1 MNDGQNYATP
11 VSRREPPG
19 HAWAKISNVIKVLIA
34 YREGWTAAA
43 QDPME
48 RSLFSYIW
56 RHSRPEQVVILGLV
70 VLAQIFYFMSLTVP
84 KDVIN
89 NGIQGNAFKNSPTIP
104 FLVWELDLS
113 AFLPGKVIRFFDGF
127 QVDQLQ
133 YLVVMSFVFLGAV
146 VINGQF
152 KRSINTQKGRMG
164 ERMLRRL
171 RYELY
176 DRILRFPPAHFRK
189 VKQAELAT
197 MIKDEVEPLG
207 GFIGDAFVQPM
218 FLGGQALTA
227 IIFIMLQNW
236 LLGIIVIV
244 LLGVQMAIIPRLRK
258 PVLVLGRQRQ
268 LSARQLAGRIAETA
282 DGVHEIHIH
291 GAANYERADI
301 SERLGKIF
309 KIRFDLYQKK
319 FIAKFWNNIL
329 SQATPFAIYLVGG
342 YFAITGQMDVGAVV
356 GVLLA
361 YKDLPS
367 PIKELID
374 WDQQRQDVQIKY
386 EQVIDQFQP
395 EGMMPPELQ
404 AIPDGPPPPLGKE
417 LALAGV
423 VVSEDGRVKQ
433 LDGVSLTLPTATRV
447 AVIGGS
453 GSGKDVLGQVLARQ
467 TTPASGSIRID
478 GKDFFQLPEYV
489 LGARVAYVGQDTYLF
504 PISVRDNLLF
514 GLKLRPVAPATYD
527 DATRT
532 LRTAFWKESER
543 AGNPPLDPN
552 ADWVDYELAGATGP
566 ADLLPCIVKVLKQV
580 ELDEDIY
587 SLGLRGTVDANARPD
602 LAEKILKARHTL
614 HGRLKDAAYAGLV
627 EPFDEDH
634 YNKNLSVAENL
645 LFGTPL
651 GKQFDGD
658 NLAADPYVM
667 SVLKQT
673 GLDLDMQR
681 MGLSI
686 AETMVELFSGL
697 SPDNPLFEQYSFIS
711 ADELPN
717 VRLLLQRLGGKG
729 IEAVPDAD
737 RMRLMTLPFR
747 YIEARHRLGLID
759 AEMEGRILAARRAF
773 ADGLPASLRDAVEFY
788 DFERYNSAATL
799 QDNILFGRLVYG
811 QAQAAERIGGLIAE
825 VLDELHLRDSV
836 IEVGLEYNVGVGGK
850 RLPASQR
857 QKLGIARALI
867 KRPQLLV
874 VNEAVAMFD
883 GRTQDR
889 IRDNILAA
897 ATEDGRGVFW
907 IANRPNQ
914 SEPFEQIVVMQGG
927 RVAAQGAPS
936 DLAAKGGLYAE
947 LMASA

>member
-1 MNDGQNYATP
+1 MQRN
-11 VSRREPPG
+11 
-19 HAWAKISNVIKVLIA
+19 
-34 YREGWTAAA
+34 
-43 QDPME
+43 
-48 RSLFSYIW
+48 LFTYIW

-70 VLAQIFYFMSLTVP
+70 VLAQLFYFLSLTVP
-84 KDVIN
+84 KSVIN
-89 NGIQGNAFKNSPTIP
+89 NGIQGNAFKDTKTIP

-113 AFLPGKVIRFFDGF
+113 AILPGTVIRFFDGF

-146 VINGQF
+146 VVNGQF
-152 KRSINTQKGRMG
+152 KKTINTQKGRMG

-176 DRILRFPPAHFRK
+176 DRILRFPVAHFRK

-197 MIKDEVEPLG
+197 MVKDEVEPLG
-207 GFIGDAFVQPM
+207 GFIGDAFVAPM

-236 LLGIIVIV
+236 LLGIVVVV

-258 PVLVLGRQRQ
+258 PALILGRQRQ
-268 LSARQLAGRIAETA
+268 LSARLLAGRIAETA
-282 DGVHEIHIH
+282 DGVHEIHVH

-301 SERLGKIF
+301 SERLGRIF
-309 KIRFDLYQKK
+309 NIRFDLYQKK
-319 FIAKFWNNIL
+319 FVAKFWNNLL
-329 SQATPFAIYLVGG
+329 SQATPFAIYLIGG

-404 AIPDGPPPPLGKE
+404 AIPDGPPPPLGNE

-423 VVSEDGRVKQ
+423 TFSEDGRVKL
-433 LDGVSLTLPTATRV
+433 LDSVTLVVPTAMRL
-447 AVIGGS
+447 AVIGS
-453 GSGKDVLGQVLARQ
+453 AGSGKDVLGQMLARLVLP
-467 TTPASGSIRID
+467 TGGSVRLD
-478 GKDFFQLPEYV
+478 GKDFFQLPEYL
-489 LGARVAYVGQDTYLF
+489 LGARTAYVGQDTYLF
-504 PISVRDNLLF
+504 PLSVRDNLLF
-514 GLKLRPVAPATYD
+514 GLKFRPVAPATYD
-527 DATRT
+527 DATRPI
-532 LRTAFWKESER
+532 RGAFLKESEG
-543 AGNPPLDPN
+543 AGNPPFDPN
-552 ADWVDYELAGATGP
+552 ADWIDYELTGATGP
-566 ADLLPCIVKVLKQV
+566 ADLLPRMVDALRQV
-580 ELDEDIY
+580 EIEEDIY
-587 SLGLRGTVDANARPD
+587 SLGLGGTIDPEQRPD

-614 HGRLKDAAYAGLV
+614 HGRLQNADCAGLV
-627 EPFDEDH
+627 EPFNGDL

-658 NLAADPYVM
+658 NIAADPCVQ
-667 SVLKQT
+667 SVLQAT
-673 GLDLDMQR
+673 ELNLDLQR

-729 IEAVPDAD
+729 IEAVPEAD
-737 RMRLMTLPFR
+737 RRRLMTLPFR

-759 AEMEGRILAARRAF
+759 AEMEGRILAARHAF
-773 ADGLPASLRDAVEFY
+773 AEGLPPELRGAVEFY

-799 QDNILFGRLVYG
+799 RDNILFGRLVYG
-811 QAQAAERIGGLIAE
+811 QAQAETRIGTLISE
-825 VLDELHLRDSV
+825 VLNELGLRDQA
-836 IEVGLEYNVGVGGK
+836 IEVGLEYNVGVAGK
-850 RLPASQR
+850 RLPATQR

-867 KRPQLLV
+867 KRPQLLI

-889 IRDNILAA
+889 IRDNILAT
-897 ATEDGRGVFW
+897 ATAEKRGVVW
-907 IANRPNQ
+907 IANRPAQ
-914 SEPFEQIVVMQGG
+914 AEPFEQIVVMQAG
-927 RVAAQGAPS
+927 RITSQGAPAE
-936 DLAAKGGLYAE
+936 LAARGGLYTE

>member
-1 MNDGQNYATP
+1 MQRN
-11 VSRREPPG
+11 
-19 HAWAKISNVIKVLIA
+19 
-34 YREGWTAAA
+34 
-43 QDPME
+43 
-48 RSLFSYIW
+48 LFTYIW
-56 RHSRPEQVVILGLV
+56 RHSRPEQLVILTLV
-70 VLAQIFYFMSLTVP
+70 VLAQLFYFLSLTVP
-84 KDVIN
+84 KSVIN
-89 NGIQGNAFKNSPTIP
+89 NGIQGNAFKDSKTIP

-113 AFLPGKVIRFFDGF
+113 AILPGKVIRFFDGF

-133 YLVVMSFVFLGAV
+133 YLVAMSFVFLGAV
-146 VINGQF
+146 IVNGQF
-152 KRSINTQKGRMG
+152 KKTINTQKGRMG

-197 MIKDEVEPLG
+197 MVKDEVEPLG
-207 GFIGDAFVQPM
+207 GFIGDAFVAPM

-227 IIFIMLQNW
+227 IVFIMLQNW
-236 LLGIIVIV
+236 LLGIVVIV
-244 LLGVQMAIIPRLRK
+244 LLAVQMAIVPRLRK
-258 PVLVLGRQRQ
+258 PVLALGRQRQ
-268 LSARQLAGRIAETA
+268 LSARLLAGRIAETA

-301 SERLGKIF
+301 SERLGAIF

-319 FIAKFWNNIL
+319 FVAKFWNNFL
-329 SQATPFAIYLVGG
+329 SQATPFAIYLIGG

-404 AIPDGPPPPLGKE
+404 AIPDGPPPPLGEE

-423 VVSEDGRVKQ
+423 TFSEDGRVKL
-433 LDGVSLTLPTATRV
+433 LDGVTLSVPTSAKL

-453 GSGKDVLGQVLARQ
+453 GSGKDVLGQVLARLVVP
-467 TTPASGSIRID
+467 TSGSVRLD
-478 GKDFFQLPEYV
+478 GKDFFQIPEYV
-489 LGARVAYVGQDTYLF
+489 LGARTAYIGQDTYLF
-504 PISVRDNLLF
+504 PLSVRDNLLF
-514 GLKLRPVAPATYD
+514 GLKFRPVAPATYD
-527 DATRT
+527 DATRVVRET
-532 LRTAFWKESER
+532 FWKESER
-543 AGNPPLDPN
+543 AGNPPFDPN
-552 ADWVDYELAGATGP
+552 ADWIDYELAGATGP
-566 ADLLPCIVKVLKQV
+566 ADLLPRMVDTLRQV
-580 ELDEDIY
+580 EIDEDIY
-587 SLGLRGTVDANARPD
+587 SLGLRGSIDAALRPD

-614 HGRLKDAAYAGLV
+614 HGRLQNEAYAGLV
-627 EPFDEDH
+627 EPFNADL

-658 NLAADPYVM
+658 NIAADPYVQ
-667 SVLKQT
+667 SVLQAT
-673 GLDLDMQR
+673 GLNLDLQR

-711 ADELPN
+711 ADELPY

-729 IEAVPDAD
+729 IEAVPEAD
-737 RMRLMTLPFR
+737 RPRLMTLPFR
-747 YIEARHRLGLID
+747 YIEARHRLGLVD
-759 AEMEGRILAARRAF
+759 GAVEERLLVARHAF
-773 ADGLPASLRDAVEFY
+773 ASGLPAELRGAVEFY
-788 DFERYNSAATL
+788 DFQRYNSAATL

-811 QAQAAERIGGLIAE
+811 QAQGEQRIGTLTAE
-825 VLDELHLRDSV
+825 VLNELGLRDSA
-836 IEVGLEYNVGVGGK
+836 IEVGLEYNVGVAGK
-850 RLPASQR
+850 RLPATQR

-867 KRPQLLV
+867 KRPQLLI

-889 IRDNILAA
+889 IRDNILATA
-897 ATEDGRGVFW
+897 AKDGHGVVW
-907 IANRPNQ
+907 IANRPGQ
-914 SEPFEQIVVMQGG
+914 AEPFEQIVVMQSG
-927 RVAAQGAPS
+927 RVVAQGSPS

>member
-1 MNDGQNYATP
+1 
-11 VSRREPPG
+11 
-19 HAWAKISNVIKVLIA
+19 
-34 YREGWTAAA
+34 
-43 QDPME
+43 ME
-48 RSLFSYIW
+48 RSLFAYIW
-56 RHSRPEQVVILGLV
+56 RYSRPEQVVILALV
-70 VLAQIFYFMSLTVP
+70 VLAQVFYFLSLTVP

-89 NGIQGNAFKNSPTIP
+89 NGIQGNAFKNQHTIP
-104 FLVWELDLS
+104 FLVWEFDLS
-113 AFLPGKVIRFFDGF
+113 AFLPGKVIRLFDGF

-133 YLVVMSFVFLGAV
+133 YLVAMSFVFLGAV
-146 VINGQF
+146 IVNGLF
-152 KRSINTQKGRMG
+152 KKTINTQKGRMG

-227 IIFIMLQNW
+227 IIFIMLQSW
-236 LLGIIVIV
+236 TLGIIVIV
-244 LLGVQMAIIPRLRK
+244 LLAAQMMIIPRLRK
-258 PVLVLGRQRQ
+258 PVLALGRQRQ
-268 LSARQLAGRIAETA
+268 ITARQLAGRIAETA
-282 DGVHEIHIH
+282 DGINEIHIH

-301 SERLGKIF
+301 TERLGRIF

-319 FIAKFWNNIL
+319 FLAKFWNNIL

-342 YFAITGQMDVGAVV
+342 YFAITGHMDVGAVV

-404 AIPDGPPPPLGKE
+404 AIPDGPPPALGKE

-433 LDGVSLTLPTATRV
+433 LDSVSLTLSTAGRC
-447 AVIGGS
+447 AIIGAAS
-453 GSGKDVLGQVLARQ
+453 SGKDVLGQVLARQ
-467 TTPASGSIRID
+467 ALPNSGSIRID

-489 LGARVAYVGQDTYLF
+489 LGARVAYIGQDTYLF
-504 PISVRDNLLF
+504 PLTVRENLLF
-514 GLKLRPVAPATYD
+514 GLKLRPIAPATYD
-527 DATRT
+527 EATKA
-532 LRTAFWKESER
+532 LRETFWKEAER

-580 ELDEDIY
+580 ELDEDVY
-587 SLGLRGTVDANARPD
+587 SLGLRGTVDAAARPD
-602 LAEKILKARHTL
+602 LAAKILKARHALREGLEGGT
-614 HGRLKDAAYAGLV
+614 YAGLV
-627 EPFDEDH
+627 EPFDKDH
-634 YNKNLSVAENL
+634 YIRNLSVAENL
-645 LFGTPL
+645 LFGTAV

-658 NLAADPYVM
+658 NIAADPYVR
-667 SVLKQT
+667 SVLQAT
-673 GLDLDMQR
+673 GLDLDLQR

-729 IEAVPDAD
+729 IEAVPEAD
-737 RMRLMTLPFR
+737 RTRLMTLPFR

-759 AEMEGRILAARRAF
+759 AAMEERILQARRSF
-773 ADGLPASLRDAVEFY
+773 ADGLPESLHDAVEFY
-788 DFERYNSAATL
+788 DFGRYNSAATL

-811 QAQAAERIGGLIAE
+811 QAQAGERIGTLIAE
-825 VLDELHLRDSV
+825 VLDKLGLRDSV

-850 RLPASQR
+850 RLPATQR

-889 IRDNILAA
+889 IRDNILTAA
-897 ATEDGRGVFW
+897 AEEGRGVVW
-907 IANRPNQ
+907 IANRANQ
-914 SEPFEQIVVMQGG
+914 AEPFEQVVVMQSG
-927 RVAAQGAPS
+927 RVAVQGAPA

>member
-1 MNDGQNYATP
+1 MQRN
-11 VSRREPPG
+11 
-19 HAWAKISNVIKVLIA
+19 
-34 YREGWTAAA
+34 
-43 QDPME
+43 
-48 RSLFSYIW
+48 LFTYIW
-56 RHSRPEQVVILGLV
+56 RHSRHEQLVILSLV

-84 KDVIN
+84 KSIVN
-89 NGIQGNAFKNSPTIP
+89 NGIQGNAFKQHTTIP
-104 FLVWELDLS
+104 FLAWELDLS
-113 AFLPGKVIRFFDGF
+113 AIFHGRVLRLFDGF

-146 VINGQF
+146 IINSQF
-152 KRSINTQKGRMG
+152 KKSINTQKGRMG

-207 GFIGDAFVQPM
+207 GFIGDAYVQPM

-227 IIFIMLQNW
+227 IIFILMQNW
-236 LLGIIVIV
+236 LLGIIVVV
-244 LLGVQMAIIPRLRK
+244 LLAVQMAIIPRLRK
-258 PVLVLGRQRQ
+258 PVLVLGRLRQ
-268 LSARQLAGRIAETA
+268 ISARQLAGRIAETA
-282 DGVHEIHIH
+282 DGVNEIHIH

-301 SERLGKIF
+301 SERLGRIY

-319 FIAKFWNNIL
+319 FVAKFWNNIL

-395 EGMMPPELQ
+395 EGMMPEELQ
-404 AIPDGPPPPLGKE
+404 AIPDGSPPLLGAQ

-423 VVSEDGRVKQ
+423 TVSEDGRVKQ
-433 LDGVSLTLPTATRV
+433 LDSVSLILPTV
-447 AVIGGS
+447 GKLAVIGGS
-453 GSGKDVLGQVLARQ
+453 SSGKEVLGQVLGRL
-467 TTPASGSIRID
+467 TLPTGGSIKLD
-478 GKDFFQLPEYV
+478 GKDFFQLPEYL
-489 LGARVAYVGQDTYLF
+489 LGARTAYVGQETYLF
-504 PISVRDNLLF
+504 PLSVRDNLLF
-514 GLKLRPVAPATYD
+514 GLKTRPVAPAPYD
-527 DATRT
+527 DATKL
-532 LRTAFWKESER
+532 LREAFWKESER
-543 AGNPPLDPN
+543 AGNPPFDPN
-552 ADWVDYELAGATGP
+552 ADWIDYELAGASGP
-566 ADLLPCIVKVLKQV
+566 ADLLPCMVRALKQV

-587 SLGLRGTVDANARPD
+587 SLGLRGTIDAALRPD
-602 LAEKILKARHTL
+602 LAEKILKARHVL
-614 HGRLKDAAYAGLV
+614 HGHLQDKSYAGLV
-627 EPFDEDH
+627 ETFSADH
-634 YNKNLSVAENL
+634 YNRNLSVAENL
-645 LFGTPL
+645 LFGTAV

-658 NLAADPYVM
+658 NIAADPYVQ
-667 SVLKQT
+667 SILKST
-673 GLDLDMQR
+673 GLDLELQR
-681 MGLSI
+681 MGLTI

-737 RMRLMTLPFR
+737 RPRLMTLPFR

-759 AEMEGRILAARRAF
+759 SAMEERLLAARRTF
-773 ADGLPASLRDAVEFY
+773 AAGLPPGLRSAVEFY
-788 DFERYNSAATL
+788 DFGRYNSAATL

-811 QAQAAERIGGLIAE
+811 QAQAEQRIGTLIFE
-825 VLDELHLRDSV
+825 VLHDLGLRDSV
-836 IEVGLEYNVGVGGK
+836 IEVGLEYNVGVAGK
-850 RLPASQR
+850 RLPATQR

-867 KRPQLLV
+867 KRPQLLI

-889 IRDNILAA
+889 IRDNVLAA
-897 ATEDGRGVFW
+897 ARGEERGVIW
-907 IANRPNQ
+907 IANRPAQ
-914 SEPFEQIVVMQGG
+914 AEPFEQIVVMQGG
-927 RVAAQGAPS
+927 RIAAQGAPA
-936 DLAAKGGLYAE
+936 DLAARGGLYAE

>member
-1 MNDGQNYATP
+1 MQRN
-11 VSRREPPG
+11 
-19 HAWAKISNVIKVLIA
+19 
-34 YREGWTAAA
+34 
-43 QDPME
+43 
-48 RSLFSYIW
+48 LFTYTW
-56 RHSRPEQVVILGLV
+56 RHSRPEQLVILALV
-70 VLAQIFYFMSLTVP
+70 ILAQVFYFLSLTVP
-84 KDVIN
+84 KSVIN
-89 NGIQGNAFKNSPTIP
+89 NGIQGNAFKDSKTIP

-113 AFLPGKVIRFFDGF
+113 AVLPGTVIRFFDGF

-152 KRSINTQKGRMG
+152 KKTINTQKGRMG

-197 MIKDEVEPLG
+197 MVKDEVEPLG
-207 GFIGDAFVQPM
+207 GFIGDAFVAPM

-236 LLGIIVIV
+236 LLGIVVIV

-268 LSARQLAGRIAETA
+268 LSARLLAGRIAETA
-282 DGVHEIHIH
+282 DGIHEIHIH

-301 SERLGKIF
+301 SERLGAIF

-319 FIAKFWNNIL
+319 FVAKFWNNFL
-329 SQATPFAIYLVGG
+329 SQATPFAIYLIGG

-417 LALAGV
+417 LALTGV
-423 VVSEDGRVKQ
+423 AFSEDGRVKL
-433 LDGVSLTLPTATRV
+433 LDGVTLSLPTSATV
-447 AVIGGS
+447 AVIGGA
-453 GSGKDVLGQVLARQ
+453 GSGKDVLGQVLARLVLP
-467 TTPASGSIRID
+467 TGGAVRLD
-478 GKDFFQLPEYV
+478 GKDFFQVPEHV
-489 LGARVAYVGQDTYLF
+489 LGARTAYIGQDTYLF
-504 PISVRDNLLF
+504 PLSVRDNLLF
-514 GLKLRPVAPATYD
+514 GLKFRPVTPAAYD
-527 DATRT
+527 DATRAIRET
-532 LRTAFWKESER
+532 FWKESTR
-543 AGNPPLDPN
+543 AGNPPFDPN
-552 ADWVDYELAGATGP
+552 ADWIDYELAGATGP
-566 ADLLPCIVKVLKQV
+566 ADLLPRMVDALRQV
-580 ELDEDIY
+580 EIDEDIY
-587 SLGLRGTVDANARPD
+587 SLGLRGTIDAALRPD
-602 LAEKILKARHTL
+602 LAAAILKARHTL
-614 HGRLKDAAYAGLV
+614 HGRLQNAAYAGLV
-627 EPFDEDH
+627 EPFNGDL

-658 NLAADPYVM
+658 NIAGDPYVQ
-667 SVLKQT
+667 SVLQAT
-673 GLDLDMQR
+673 GLDLDLQR

-711 ADELPN
+711 ADDLPN

-729 IEAVPDAD
+729 IEAVPEGD
-737 RMRLMTLPFR
+737 RQRLMTLPFR

-759 AEMEGRILAARRAF
+759 AAMEERILGARHAF
-773 ADGLPASLRDAVEFY
+773 AERLPAELRGAVEFY

-811 QAQAAERIGGLIAE
+811 QAEAEQRIGTLIAE
-825 VLDELHLRDSV
+825 VLNELGLRDSA
-836 IEVGLEYNVGVGGK
+836 IEVGLDYNVGVAGK
-850 RLPASQR
+850 RLPATQR

-867 KRPQLLV
+867 KRPQLLI

-897 ATEDGRGVFW
+897 ATADKRGVVW
-907 IANRPNQ
+907 IANRPAQ
-914 SEPFEQIVVMQGG
+914 AEPFEQIVVMQGG
-927 RVAAQGAPS
+927 KIAAQGAPS
-936 DLAAKGGLYAE
+936 ELAARGGLYTE

>member
-1 MNDGQNYATP
+1 MQRN
-11 VSRREPPG
+11 
-19 HAWAKISNVIKVLIA
+19 
-34 YREGWTAAA
+34 
-43 QDPME
+43 
-48 RSLFSYIW
+48 LFSYIW
-56 RHSRPEQVVILGLV
+56 RHSRPEQLVILALV
-70 VLAQIFYFMSLTVP
+70 VLAQLFYFLSLTVP
-84 KDVIN
+84 KSVIN
-89 NGIQGNAFKNSPTIP
+89 NGIQGNAFKESKTIP
-104 FLVWELDLS
+104 FLVWELDLT
-113 AFLPGKVIRFFDGF
+113 AIFPGKVIRFFDGF

-146 VINGQF
+146 VVNGQF
-152 KRSINTQKGRMG
+152 KKTINTQKGRMG

-197 MIKDEVEPLG
+197 MVKDEVEPLG
-207 GFIGDAFVQPM
+207 GFIGDAFVAPM

-236 LLGIIVIV
+236 LLGIVVII

-268 LSARQLAGRIAETA
+268 LSARLLAGRIAETA
-282 DGVHEIHIH
+282 DGIHEIHIH
-291 GAANYERADI
+291 GATNYERADI
-301 SERLGKIF
+301 SERLGAIF

-319 FIAKFWNNIL
+319 FVAKFWNNLL
-329 SQATPFAIYLVGG
+329 SQATPFAIYLIGG

-404 AIPDGPPPPLGKE
+404 VIPDGPPPPLGKE
-417 LALAGV
+417 LALTGV
-423 VVSEDGRVKQ
+423 TFSEDGRVKL
-433 LDGVSLTLPTATRV
+433 LDGVTLSVPTSARL

-467 TTPASGSIRID
+467 VLPTGGSIRLD
-478 GKDFFQLPEYV
+478 GQDFFQVPEYV
-489 LGARVAYVGQDTYLF
+489 LGARTAYVSQDTYLF
-504 PISVRDNLLF
+504 PLSVRDNLLL
-514 GLKLRPVAPATYD
+514 GLKFRPVVPAPYD
-527 DATRT
+527 AATRAV
-532 LRTAFWKESER
+532 RQAFWQESER
-543 AGNPPLDPN
+543 AGNPAFDPN
-552 ADWVDYELAGATGP
+552 ADWIDYELAGATGP
-566 ADLLPCIVKVLKQV
+566 ADLLPRMVDALRQV
-580 ELDEDIY
+580 EIDEDIY
-587 SLGLRGTVDANARPD
+587 ALGLRGSIDAARRPD

-614 HGRLKDAAYAGLV
+614 HGRLQDAAYAGLV
-627 EPFDEDH
+627 EPFNGDL

-658 NLAADPYVM
+658 NISADPYVQ
-667 SVLKQT
+667 SVLEAT
-673 GLDLDMQR
+673 GLNLDLQR
-681 MGLSI
+681 MGLAI

-729 IEAVPDAD
+729 IEAVPEAD
-737 RMRLMTLPFR
+737 RPRLMTLPFR
-747 YIEARHRLGLID
+747 YIEARHRLGLVD
-759 AEMEGRILAARRAF
+759 GAVEERLLMARHAF
-773 ADGLPASLRDAVEFY
+773 ADGLPAELRGAVEFY
-788 DFERYNSAATL
+788 DFARYNSAATL
-799 QDNILFGRLVYG
+799 QDNVLFGRLVYG
-811 QAQAAERIGGLIAE
+811 QAQGEERIGTLTSE
-825 VLDELHLRDSV
+825 VLNELGLRDSV

-850 RLPASQR
+850 RLPATQR
-857 QKLGIARALI
+857 QKLGIARAVI
-867 KRPQLLV
+867 KRPQLLI

-889 IRDNILAA
+889 IRDNILTT
-897 ATEDGRGVFW
+897 ATADGRGLIW

-914 SEPFEQIVVMQGG
+914 AEPFDQIVIMQGG
-927 RVAAQGAPS
+927 RIVSQGSPPE
-936 DLAAKGGLYAE
+936 LAARGGLYAD

>member
-1 MNDGQNYATP
+1 MQRN
-11 VSRREPPG
+11 
-19 HAWAKISNVIKVLIA
+19 
-34 YREGWTAAA
+34 
-43 QDPME
+43 
-48 RSLFSYIW
+48 LFTYIW
-56 RHSRPEQVVILGLV
+56 RHSKPEQLVILALV
-70 VLAQIFYFMSLTVP
+70 VLAQVFYFLSLTVP
-84 KDVIN
+84 KSVIN
-89 NGIQGNAFKNSPTIP
+89 NGIQGNAFKDSKTIP

-113 AFLPGKVIRFFDGF
+113 AVLPGKVIRFFDGF

-146 VINGQF
+146 VVNGQF
-152 KRSINTQKGRMG
+152 KKTINTQKGRMG

-176 DRILRFPPAHFRK
+176 DRILRFPAAHFRK

-197 MIKDEVEPLG
+197 MVKDEVEPLG
-207 GFIGDAFVQPM
+207 GFIGDAFVAPM

-236 LLGIIVIV
+236 LLGIVVVV

-268 LSARQLAGRIAETA
+268 LSARLLAGRIAETA
-282 DGVHEIHIH
+282 DGVHEIHVH

-301 SERLGKIF
+301 SERLGSIF

-319 FIAKFWNNIL
+319 FVAKFWNNFL
-329 SQATPFAIYLVGG
+329 SQATPFAIYLIGG

-417 LALAGV
+417 LVLAGV
-423 VVSEDGRVKQ
+423 TFSEDGRVRL
-433 LDGVSLTLPTATRV
+433 LDSVTLSVPTSAKL
-447 AVIGGS
+447 AVIGS
-453 GSGKDVLGQVLARQ
+453 AGSGKDVLGQILARLILP
-467 TTPASGSIRID
+467 TGGSIRLD
-478 GKDFFQLPEYV
+478 GKDFFQIPEYV
-489 LGARVAYVGQDTYLF
+489 LGARTAYVGQDTYLF
-504 PISVRDNLLF
+504 PLSVRDNLQF
-514 GLKLRPVAPATYD
+514 GLKFRPVTPATYD
-527 DATRT
+527 DATRAVRET
-532 LRTAFWKESER
+532 FWKESMR
-543 AGNPPLDPN
+543 AGNPPFDPA
-552 ADWVDYELAGATGP
+552 ADWIDYELAGATGP
-566 ADLLPCIVKVLKQV
+566 ADLLPCLVNALRQV
-580 ELDEDIY
+580 EIDEDVY
-587 SLGLRGTVDANARPD
+587 ALGLRGSIDAAQRPN
-602 LAEKILKARHTL
+602 LATAILKARHTL
-614 HGRLKDAAYAGLV
+614 HGRLQNEAYAGLV
-627 EPFDEDH
+627 EPFNGDL

-658 NLAADPYVM
+658 NIAADPYVQ
-667 SVLKQT
+667 SVLQAT
-673 GLDLDMQR
+673 GLDLDLQR

-737 RMRLMTLPFR
+737 RPRLMTLPFR

-759 AEMEGRILAARRAF
+759 AEKEERILGARHTF
-773 ADGLPASLRDAVEFY
+773 AEGLPAELRGAVEFY
-788 DFERYNSAATL
+788 DFGRYNSAATL
-799 QDNILFGRLVYG
+799 QDNILFGRQVYG
-811 QAQAAERIGGLIAE
+811 QAQAEARIGTLIAE
-825 VLDELHLRDSV
+825 VLDELKLRDQV
-836 IEVGLEYNVGVGGK
+836 IEVGLDYNVGVAGK
-850 RLPASQR
+850 RLPATQR

-867 KRPQLLV
+867 KRPQLLI

-897 ATEDGRGVFW
+897 AAAENRGVVW
-907 IANRPNQ
+907 IANRPAQ
-914 SEPFEQIVVMQGG
+914 AEPFEQIVVMQAGKITS
-927 RVAAQGAPS
+927 QGAPAE
-936 DLAAKGGLYAE
+936 LAARGGLYTE

>member
-1 MNDGQNYATP
+1 MQRN
-11 VSRREPPG
+11 
-19 HAWAKISNVIKVLIA
+19 
-34 YREGWTAAA
+34 
-43 QDPME
+43 
-48 RSLFSYIW
+48 LFTYIW
-56 RHSRPEQVVILGLV
+56 RYSRPEQVLILGLV
-70 VLAQIFYFMSLTVP
+70 VLAQVFYFLSLTVP
-84 KDVIN
+84 KDIVN
-89 NGIQGNAFKNSPTIP
+89 NGIQGNAFKNHQTIP

-113 AFLPGKVIRFFDGF
+113 AILPGKVLRIFDGF
-127 QVDQLQ
+127 QVDQLG
-133 YLVVMSFVFLGAV
+133 YLVTMSFVFLGAV
-146 VINGQF
+146 IINSQF
-152 KRSINTQKGRMG
+152 KKTINTQKGRMG

-236 LLGIIVIV
+236 LLGIIVV
-244 LLGVQMAIIPRLRK
+244 ALLGVQMVIIPRLRR
-258 PVLVLGRQRQ
+258 PVLILGRERQ
-268 LSARQLAGRIAETA
+268 ITARQLAGRIAETA

-301 SERLGKIF
+301 ADRLGKIY

-319 FIAKFWNNIL
+319 FVAKFWNNIL

-342 YFAITGQMDVGAVV
+342 YFAITGHMNVGAVV

-361 YKDLPS
+361 YKDLPG

-395 EGMMPPELQ
+395 EGMMPQELQ
-404 AIPDGPPPPLGKE
+404 TLPEGPPPPLGKE

-423 VVSEDGRVKQ
+423 TVSEDGRVKQ
-433 LDGVSLTLPTATRV
+433 LDGVSMVLPTDTKM

-453 GSGKDVLGQVLARQ
+453 SSGKEVLGQVLARL
-467 TTPASGSIRID
+467 TLPSSGSIKLD
-478 GKDFFQLPEYV
+478 GNDFFQLPEYV
-489 LGARVAYVGQDTYLF
+489 LGARTAYVGQETYLF
-504 PISVRDNLLF
+504 PQSVRDNLLF
-514 GLKLRPVAPATYD
+514 GLKIRPIAPANYD
-527 DATRT
+527 EALKAERE
-532 LRTAFWKESER
+532 AFWEESVR
-543 AGNPPLDPN
+543 AGNPPFDPH
-552 ADWVDYELAGATGP
+552 ADWIDYELAGASGP
-566 ADLLPCIVKVLKQV
+566 ADLLPRVVEVLKQV

-587 SLGLRGTVDANARPD
+587 GLGLRGSIDASLRPD
-602 LAEKILKARHTL
+602 LAERFLKARHEL
-614 HGRLKDAAYAGLV
+614 HGRLKDPSYAGLI
-627 EPFDEDH
+627 ETFNADA
-634 YNKNLSVAENL
+634 YNRNLSVAENI

-651 GKQFDGD
+651 GKELSGD
-658 NLAADPYVM
+658 SIAFDPYM
-667 SVLKQT
+667 QSVLKAT
-673 GLDLDMQR
+673 GIELDLQR
-681 MGLSI
+681 MGLTI

-729 IEAVPDAD
+729 IDAVPEAD
-737 RMRLMTLPFR
+737 RPRLMTLPFR
-747 YIEARHRLGLID
+747 YIEARHRLGLVD
-759 AEMEGRILAARRAF
+759 AAMEERLLTARHAF
-773 ADGLPASLRDAVEFY
+773 AQGLPAPLRGAVEFY

-811 QAQAAERIGGLIAE
+811 QAQGEQRIGTLISDVLNELGL
-825 VLDELHLRDSV
+825 RNSV
-836 IEVGLEYNVGVGGK
+836 VEVGLEYNVGVGGK
-850 RLPASQR
+850 RLTASQR

-867 KRPQLLV
+867 KRPQFLI
-874 VNEAVAMFD
+874 VNEAVASFD

-889 IRDNILAA
+889 IRDNILTAA
-897 ATEDGRGVFW
+897 RKDGRGVVW
-907 IANRPNQ
+907 IANRPSQ
-914 SEPFEQIVVMQGG
+914 AEPFEQIVVMQGG
-927 RVAAQGAPS
+927 RVVAHGAPS
-936 DLAAKGGLYAE
+936 ELAAKGGLYAE
-947 LMASA
+947 LMAAA